1 MSLKESSTNVQTL
14 IKMLAQMKE
23 AYLKELHKNVDLT
36 AINIELR
43 KELTRIKYKKSKKIG
58 TR

>member
-1 MSLKESSTNVQTL
+1 MTNETNVQTL

-43 KELTRIKYKKSKKIG
+43 KELTKIKYKKSKKIG
-58 TR
+58 TL